1 MNNQRKYL
9 LNSILIMIFYLLIN
23 IIYEV
28 STHKFMNNFIY
39 NIVIT
44 ILSIISILFITYL
57 IKRENISLKKY
68 KYILIPISIFYFY
81 CNIISGIYMFL
92 VIKSF
97 SKRTKRELPTLEIK
111 KYHNIFIY
119 ILLFITTNIL
129 FLSKSIDTL
138 PEIIISY
145 GVITI
150 FTVIVFYK
158 EYIDDFK
165 VFKEYFYEYN
175 SVILKTF
182 ISMLIVIGIINLSI
196 RLSTGVT
203 TSTNQENINEM
214 FLKSPIIL
222 SLMSI
227 FYAPIVEE
235 SLYRGVLKKLIS
247 NKYLFIII
255 SGLLFGLV
263 HVIDDYKSIGDF
275 MYILTYASLGMFL
288 AYTYDKTKN
297 IWCNIY
303 LHFLQNFIS
312 IILLILTIFIKK

>member
-9 LNSILIMIFYLLIN
+9 LSSILIMFFYLLIN

-28 STHKFMNNFIY
+28 STHKFMNNLIY
-39 NIVIT
+39 NIVI
-44 ILSIISILFITYL
+44 IVLSIISILFITYL
-57 IKRENISLKKY
+57 IKKENIKLEKY
-68 KYILIPISIFYFY
+68 KYILILISIFYFY

-119 ILLFITTNIL
+119 ILLFVFSNTI
-129 FLSKSIDTL
+129 FLLKSIETL

-145 GVITI
+145 LVITI
-150 FTVIVFYK
+150 FTVIVFFK
-158 EYIDDFK
+158 EYKDDFK
-165 VFKEYFYEYN
+165 VFKDYFYEYN
-175 SVILKTF
+175 SIILKTF

-196 RLSTGVT
+196 RISTGVS
-203 TSTNQENINEM
+203 TSSNQENINAM

-222 SLMSI
+222 SLMSV
-227 FYAPIVEE
+227 FYAPLIEE
-235 SLYRGVLKKLIS
+235 SLYRGVLKKIIS

-255 SGLLFGLV
+255 SGLLFGLM
-263 HVIDDYKSIGDF
+263 HVIDDYKSLGDF

-288 AYTYDKTKN
+288 AYIYDKTKN

-303 LHFLQNFIS
+303 LHFLQNFMS

>member
-119 ILLFITTNIL
+119 ILLFITTNII

-263 HVIDDYKSIGDF
+263 HVIDDYKSLGDF

-288 AYTYDKTKN
+288 AYIYDKTKN

-303 LHFLQNFIS
+303 LHFLQNFMS